1 MSRAFSLCLL
11 FWSCGLLPVQAQTLH
26 LIHTNGPASTRIN
39 LVVLSE
45 GYTSNQLA
53 QFLVD
58 ATNLVNRLL
67 EVAPYAEY
75 RTYFNAFA
83 IFVAS
88 RESGSDHPQEG
99 IFRDTYF
106 NSTFDSYGIP
116 QLLTIPPNDRDP
128 GYNNGRGKVDLL
140 LEQLMP
146 EYDLPILLVNDLE
159 YGGSGGEV
167 LISSRSS
174 LAAEI
179 VRHESGHTFGGLG
192 DEYSTPYPGY
202 PDIEAPNTTRETRR
216 EWIKWRLWIDEST
229 PIPTPPLPSYADA
242 VGLFEGAHY
251 QERGWYRPKLDC
263 KMRSF
268 GAPFCEVCSEALVK
282 SAYDRLRP
290 VEFFSPAQTNLSAHA
305 GATLRFAVQ
314 PLRPVFHA
322 LEIRWFTNG
331 TEIAGAAAEQLDLPA
346 HRLGEGL
353 HSLRVELRDPTPRV
367 RNDPEGLLQ
376 DEVLWMLNIVPRPAL
391 RLAIEQFTSGAVHFR
406 IDGPDDDWIVLQR
419 SENLIEWQSVATN
432 RLSSGV
438 FRFSEGVAAARRRY
452 YRAQFAEE

>member
-1 MSRAFSLCLL
+1 MSRASFLCVLL
-11 FWSCGLLPVQAQTLH
+11 WACGLLPAQGQILH
-26 LIHTNGPASTRIN
+26 LIHTNGPTSARIN
-39 LVVLSE
+39 LVILSE

-83 IFVAS
+83 ISTAS

-128 GYNNGRGKVDLL
+128 GYTNGRGKVDLL

-146 EYDLPILLVNDLE
+146 EYDLPVLLVNDLE
-159 YGGSGGEV
+159 YGGSGGDV

-174 LAAEI
+174 LSAEI

-216 EWIKWRLWIDEST
+216 EWIKWSAWIDAGT
-229 PIPTPPLPSYADA
+229 PIPTPPVQQYANA

-251 QERGWYRPKLDC
+251 QERGWYRPKLNC

-268 GAPFCEVCSEALVK
+268 GVPFCEICSEALVK
-282 SAYDRLRP
+282 AAYDRLRP

-305 GATLRFAVQ
+305 GETLRFAVH

-331 TEIAGAAAEQLDLPA
+331 TEMAGAASEQLDLPA
-346 HRLGEGL
+346 HLLGEGMHSVRAEL
-353 HSLRVELRDPTPRV
+353 HDSTALV
-367 RNDPEGLLQ
+367 RNDPEGLLR
-376 DEVLWMLNIVPRPAL
+376 DEVLWTLNVGPRPVIQM
-391 RLAIEQFTSGAVHFR
+391 AIEQFTAGAAHFR
-406 IDGPDDDWIVLQR
+406 IDGGGEDWIVLQR
-419 SENLIEWQSVATN
+419 SEDLVEWQSVATN

-438 FRFSEGVAAARRRY
+438 FRFSESVDSASQRY
-452 YRAQFAEE
+452 YRALLAEE